1 LQMQEASFYD
11 KLEGR
16 KVQCRLCRHRCT
28 IANGKRGICT
38 VRENRQG
45 ILFSLVYSMPCAY
58 HVDPIEKKPLFHCFP
73 GSKAFSI
80 ATAGCNFQCL
90 HCQNYDISQIS
101 NDKNIISDQS
111 ITPEEVV
118 ELALNSGCKN
128 ISYTYTEPTIFYEYA
143 FDIARIAKN
152 NGIYNNFVTNGYI
165 EEEPLIAIRP
175 YLDAANVDLKGFNE
189 AFYRNVCG
197 AKLSRVLDTIKL
209 YKKLGIWIE
218 ITTLIIPGHNDSEAE
233 LRSLAQFIK
242 NELGVET
249 PWHVSAFYPT
259 YKLLNV
265 PRTPP
270 KTLHLAREIGLE
282 EGLRYVYEGNIPGS
296 EGENTYCY
304 NCNKLVIRR
313 YGYSIS
319 DYNIKDSTCQFC
331 GAIIDGIGL

>member
-1 LQMQEASFYD
+1 MQEASFYD

-16 KVQCRLCRHRCT
+16 KVQCRLCRHRCL

-45 ILFSLVYSMPCAY
+45 ILYSLIYGIPCAY
-58 HVDPIEKKPLFHCFP
+58 HVDPIEKKPLFHCLP

-80 ATAGCNFQCL
+80 ATAGCNFRCL

-101 NDKNIISDQS
+101 NDKDVISGQS
-111 ITPEEVV
+111 ISPEEVV
-118 ELALNSGCKN
+118 NLALNSGCKN

-143 FDIARIAKN
+143 FDIARLAKN
-152 NGIYNNFVTNGYI
+152 SGIYNNFVTNGYI
-165 EEEPLIAIRP
+165 EEEPLTAIRP
-175 YLDAANVDLKGFNE
+175 YLDAANIDLKGFNE
-189 AFYRNVCG
+189 AFYRNICG

-233 LRSLAQFIK
+233 LRAIAQFIK
-242 NELGVET
+242 HELGTET

-259 YKLLNV
+259 YKLLDAA
-265 PRTPP
+265 RTPP
-270 KTLHLAREIGLE
+270 KTLHRAREFGLE

-296 EGENTYCY
+296 DGENTYCH

-319 DYNIKDSTCQFC
+319 DYNIKDGGCQFC